1 MELFFSQVKEL
12 IHPGKV
18 YNDLMNLIVRLA
30 EYGLIHCDFNEF
42 NLIIDQNEDLT
53 LIDFP
58 QMISTSHVNA
68 EMYFDRDVQCI
79 RTFFLKKFGFVSGT
93 FPRLGKDTEKK
104 YSLDVE
110 VAASGFTKNEE
121 QQMEEL
127 QKEIQKE
134 EEIIPL
140 ENQGQEQ
147 KLESESEEEEI
158 SGQES
163 SQEEKEIILKEEEKK
178 ESDVP
183 VKENIVAI
191 ESLAQSIEDTSIEG
205 EEEEDDIIDH
215 ELLRKKVK
223 QSLAKRN
230 KPKLKVNISKNRIRH
245 EARGIIKDWS

>member
-1 MELFFSQVKEL
+1 
-12 IHPGKV
+12 
-18 YNDLMNLIVRLA
+18 
-30 EYGLIHCDFNEF
+30 
-42 NLIIDQNEDLT
+42 
-53 LIDFP
+53 
-58 QMISTSHVNA
+58 
-68 EMYFDRDVQCI
+68 
-79 RTFFLKKFGFVSGT
+79 
-93 FPRLGKDTEKK
+93 
-104 YSLDVE
+104 LDVE
-110 VAASGFTKNEE
+110 VAARGFTKNEE

-140 ENQGQEQ
+140 ENQGQER